1 MKYLLWAMALVSA
14 YGTMLSAQTIS
25 GRVFDAE
32 SLSPLPFATVSFA
45 SAGGCFSNEDGNF
58 ELDAT
63 DSPGYIVVSYIGY
76 KTDTTFLSSEKLRY
90 EIGLSPI
97 AATLP
102 NIEVVANQ
110 QDYLSKLVWGCIKA
124 TKRFT
129 RDRLESKVFR
139 RTYSRRDGRPVELM
153 EGFYNARTVD
163 GHLEGLQLKNGRYGL
178 PANDYVMNIDL
189 GFLFQQ
195 FSLFNPY
202 IDKLPQQPFSARTR
216 RRLQEDYT
224 FKLIN
229 AYPEGADTLLVIW
242 FTPKD
247 TANFF
252 AGKVFFLKSTG
263 TLQQIELK
271 TDHFYNHSFRTME
284 DADASRIPKLGIH
297 LTARFRMD
305 AMDRLLFDLI
315 TAEFDI
321 HVNQPRRQYTFNSQT
336 RFVFY
341 DYESPFTMPIFD
353 APPTLSDYQQ
363 IQYTPYRPS
372 LWENNQHLVP
382 SEEAEAFINQLEQR
396 KLFINSAPNIRIKYV
411 DYRYDYYRP
420 GWNID
425 TNSTCG
431 MPCVPAPLLAEEEV
445 LDLTSADPQD
455 SIFVKTQL
463 YLDYDMEGDS
473 LQFFT
478 AAMIDY
484 KYSYIV
490 APDTVKASL
499 AEGYLRIADD
509 AAKQLK
515 SDLINCCSVFSDN
528 QIFNVRKILNE
539 YQKELEKQIN
549 HYHAEINHPNK
560 TKVLRRI
567 NAEKRKSRG
576 RK

>member
-1 MKYLLWAMALVSA
+1 MKYHLWAMALVSV
-14 YGTMLSAQTIS
+14 YGTILSAQTIS
-25 GRVFDAE
+25 GRVFDAR

-45 SAGGCFSNEDGNF
+45 RAGGCFSNEDGNF
-58 ELDAT
+58 ELNAT
-63 DSPGYIVVSYIGY
+63 DSPEYIVVSYIGY
-76 KTDTTFLSSEKLRY
+76 KTDTIFMSSEKLRY
-90 EIGLSPI
+90 DIGLSPI
-97 AATLP
+97 AAILP

-110 QDYLSKLVWGCIKA
+110 QEYLSKLVWGCIKS

-129 RDRLESKVFR
+129 RNRLESKVFR

-153 EGFYNARTVD
+153 EGFYNSRTVD

-178 PANDYVMNIDL
+178 PADDYVMNIDL

-195 FSLFNPY
+195 FSLFDPY

-216 RRLQEDYT
+216 RKLQEDYK

-229 AYPEGADTLLVIW
+229 AYPQGADTLLVIQ
-242 FTPKD
+242 FTPRD
-247 TANFF
+247 TANSF
-252 AGKVFFLKSTG
+252 AGKVFFLKSAN
-263 TLQQIELK
+263 TLQQLELK
-271 TDHFYNHSFRTME
+271 TNHFHSHSFRTME
-284 DADASRIPKLGIH
+284 DPAASRIPKLGIH
-297 LTARFRMD
+297 LTVRFRMD
-305 AMDRLLFDLI
+305 AMERLLFDLI

-372 LWENNQHLVP
+372 LWESNQYLVP
-382 SEEAEAFINQLEQR
+382 SEDAEAFINQLEQR

-425 TNSTCG
+425 TNLTCK

-473 LQFFT
+473 LQYFT

-499 AEGYLRIADD
+499 AEGYLQLADE
-509 AAKQLK
+509 AAQQLK
-515 SDLINCCSVFSDN
+515 SDLTSCCSLFSDF
-528 QIFNVRKILNE
+528 QVFNVQKILNE
-539 YQKELEKQIN
+539 YQKELNKQIN
-549 HYHAEINHPNK
+549 HYHAEINRPDK
-560 TKVLRRI
+560 TKVLHRL
-567 NAEKRKSRG
+567 NAEKRKDSG
-576 RK
+576 RN